1 MFSAVKYHEEEYLEI
16 LSAVKGENN
25 VKRLAAQF
33 IPRFFKYFPS
43 LSEKS
48 LDAQLDLCED
58 EDSSIRR
65 QAIKELPNLC
75 RNNSD
80 HLIRI
85 SDVLTQLLQTED
97 PSELSVVTTALI
109 ALFKVNAMGTLNGL
123 FSQILQGEEAV
134 RECAI
139 KFLSSKLPL
148 ELLTKDAEEFLLS
161 ETRKVLADVTR
172 DEFVTFMHIL
182 AGLQSLQTVSG
193 RQQLV
198 DLVVEQAELSKPFQA
213 DDSNC
218 VDRLMDC
225 VRQAMPLFSRNV
237 QSTKFVTY
245 VCAAVLPCLNAV
257 TSSVE
262 ERDVQLE
269 ILKLLAEMS
278 PYCGDVDISC
288 LTNLY
293 TCLLEYMP
301 VPPAEVENEENGGV
315 QTGEPQLQFS
325 YVECLMFAFHQIAH
339 KRTDFLTAEE
349 NADRLK
355 DFRTRLQFF
364 ARGLQVYIKQLRLA
378 LQGKTGEQLKTA
390 ELHRG
395 PSQANG
401 CFTFNTE
408 PHQENKIKVVALRT
422 TSNINVLIKDLFH
435 NPPSYKSA
443 VGLSWK
449 PTTKPSGDTE
459 GTKRAGSATLVQET
473 VPAKRMA
480 SRPKHHERSIYH
492 PPGGKY
498 SERVGR
504 APTGGEFNANQWG
517 FGQRRGGWR
526 GRGQG
531 LGRGQY

>member
-1 MFSAVKYHEEEYLEI
+1 MASVERLYKNFGVLADAKDQATQHEAEYLEI

-65 QAIKELPNLC
+65 QAIKELPNFC
-75 RNNSD
+75 KTNTD

-139 KFLSSKLPL
+139 KFLSNKLPL
-148 ELLTKDAEEFLLS
+148 DLLTKEAEEFLLS
-161 ETRKVLADVTR
+161 ETKKVLADVTR
-172 DEFVTFMHIL
+172 DEFVTFMHVL
-182 AGLQSLQTVSG
+182 AKLQSLQTVSG

-237 QSTKFVTY
+237 QSTKFVAY
-245 VCAAVLPCLNAV
+245 VCVSVLPCLTSV

-269 ILKLLAEMS
+269 VLKLLAEMS
-278 PYCGDVDISC
+278 PYCGDVDSTC
-288 LTNLY
+288 LANLY

-301 VPPAEVENEENGGV
+301 VPPAEVENEENGSV
-315 QTGEPQLQFS
+315 QSGAEPQLQFS
-325 YVECLMFAFHQIAH
+325 YVECLMFAFHQIAR
-339 KRTDFLTAEE
+339 KTPDFLTAED

-378 LQGKTGEQLKTA
+378 LQGKTGEELKTA
-390 ELHRG
+390 
-395 PSQANG
+395 
-401 CFTFNTE
+401 
-408 PHQENKIKVVALRT
+408 ENKIKVVALRT

-435 NPPSYKSA
+435 NPPSYKST

-449 PTTKPSGDTE
+449 PTTKPSADSE
-459 GTKRAGSATLVQET
+459 GTKRAGSATSVQET

-480 SRPKHHERSIYH
+480 SRPKHNERSLYH